1 MAGVNI
7 MIKDETFAGKILNEI
22 EIELSKER
30 VTVKEIVE
38 ARVIAEV
45 EAYNN
50 KVPQYFNGL
59 VQPTDSEATINGYKL
74 LNKKK
79 VDAEKQVFTALNAFQ
94 RNGYFVLIDN
104 IQAEELEDEVLLSR
118 DSKVSFVKLTP
129 LVGG

>member
-1 MAGVNI
+1 MAGINI

-22 EIELSKER
+22 EIALLKER
-30 VTVKEIVE
+30 VTVKEIIE

-45 EAYNN
+45 EAYNT

-74 LNKKK
+74 SNKKK

-94 RNGYFVLIDN
+94 RNGYFVLVDN
-104 IQAEELEDEVLLSR
+104 IQAEKLEDEVLLTKE
-118 DSKVSFVKLTP
+118 SKVSFVKLTP

>member
-1 MAGVNI
+1 MAGINI

-22 EIELSKER
+22 EIALSKER
-30 VTVKEIVE
+30 VSVKEIIE
-38 ARVIAEV
+38 ARVLAEV

-74 LNKKK
+74 SNKKK
-79 VDAEKQVFTALNAFQ
+79 VDGEKQVFTALNAFQ
-94 RNGYFVLIDN
+94 RNGYFILIDN
-104 IQAEELEDEVLLSR
+104 IQAENIEDEVLLTK